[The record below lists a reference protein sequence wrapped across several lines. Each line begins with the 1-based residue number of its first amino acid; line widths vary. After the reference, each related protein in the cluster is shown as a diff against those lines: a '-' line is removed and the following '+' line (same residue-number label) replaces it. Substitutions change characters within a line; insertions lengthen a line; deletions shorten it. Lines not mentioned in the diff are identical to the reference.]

1 MARAAPTLGPRTR
14 DLGPRSS
21 GPGVDG
27 AFGRPRTAA
36 GRDYGLFPPF
46 LGMGP
51 GAAHWGPG
59 RRRGQGRRAD
69 LAQICAKSRAARQPV
84 SSPRTSRAG
93 RRGSSGAGAATVRR
107 TSGSEGGHYTHFTP
121 LARARARRPRGAGNR
136 IAHTGAVGPGT
147 VGGADLL
154 SGPLDIAPCGAALG
168 CRGRTRGPRAYQGA
182 GIAGIAGLVGRA
194 PGSPGA
200 GASWAA
206 GGRPGG
212 IGRQGRHRA
221 GVWRRGGRRR
231 VRRPGGQT
239 APWRPVWRSPGR
251 LGAVGHPRYRGP
263 ARAGRHPA
271 AGPGLC

>member
-1 MARAAPTLGPRTR
+1 M
-14 DLGPRSS
+14 
-21 GPGVDG
+21 
-27 AFGRPRTAA
+27 
-36 GRDYGLFPPF
+36 
-46 LGMGP
+46 
-51 GAAHWGPG
+51 
-59 RRRGQGRRAD
+59 
-69 LAQICAKSRAARQPV
+69 C
-84 SSPRTSRAG
+84 
-93 RRGSSGAGAATVRR
+93 
-107 TSGSEGGHYTHFTP
+107 
-121 LARARARRPRGAGNR
+121 
-136 IAHTGAVGPGT
+136 
-147 VGGADLL
+147 GADLL

-168 CRGRTRGPRAYQGA
+168 RRGRPRGPRAYQGA
-182 GIAGIAGLVGRA
+182 GIAGLVGWA

-263 ARAGRHPA
+263 GRAGRHPA
-271 AGPGLC
+271 AGHGLTWGVSNVLKRPDFSRFLSWCVEVRGATGAPRAADRQMVPRLGQKKTPRRSGVSILWGSLDSFLGSLPQSNGNYRYFTTLTESQLLISTANIRSAVKHASVSPTTRPVCFCL